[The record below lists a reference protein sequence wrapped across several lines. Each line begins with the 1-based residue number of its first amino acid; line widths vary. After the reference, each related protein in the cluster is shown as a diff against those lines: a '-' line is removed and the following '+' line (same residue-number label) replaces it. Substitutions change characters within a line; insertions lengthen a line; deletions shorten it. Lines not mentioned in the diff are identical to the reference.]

1 MHHKWRS
8 YDVWFLRDEAWQ
20 TEFFVILGHILSFDP
35 PNNLKDQSLE
45 KIKNKKTLEDIIV
58 LHLHTTNDDHIDVWF
73 LRYGVRHTGFFVI
86 LDYFLSFYL
95 SNNLKNQN
103 FGKMKKI
110 PIDYII
116 LHMCIINENHM
127 IYGYWDMECNRQNF
141 FLIWT
146 TFYPFTH
153 PNNPENW
160 NFEKWRKTL

>member
-1 MHHKWRS
+1 M
-8 YDVWFLRDEAWQ
+8 
-20 TEFFVILGHILSFDP
+20 SFDP
-35 PNNLKDQSLE
+35 PNNLKNQSFE

-73 LRYGVRHTGFFVI
+73 LRYGVRHAGFFVI

-127 IYGYWDMECNRQNF
+127 IYGY
-141 FLIWT
+141 
-146 TFYPFTH
+146 
-153 PNNPENW
+153 
-160 NFEKWRKTL
+160 